1 MQLFKKFQFIFQ
13 FKSSHLFTVKNF
25 CEFCQRNWQKALP
38 FLFVDFLP
46 FLRLS
51 LRKLKPRNL
60 QQIDKYFHLQENH
73 IHQSQLTITWQHT
86 LGAIVVATW
95 ESSPLRD
102 DPLESH
108 LSNVTQRWSSTI
120 SISRELSISV
130 SETLFLPANYTAQ
143 SSSSS
148 AGY

>member
-95 ESSPLRD
+95 ESSPVRG

-108 LSNVTQRWSSTI
+108 LQRDAALVKHNI
-120 SISRELSISV
+120 NQSRAFDF